1 MAERKGSLIAKSVSK
16 HAGRAK
22 EKFLQ
27 NLGKVDRTADDIFDE
42 HLENFNR
49 QQLAASRLQKE
60 FNNYIRCIRAVQA
73 ASKSLYDCINDVY
86 ESGWVG
92 QEALCAQTQN
102 IEMLWQDLSHK
113 LADQVLLPLNSYYA
127 QFPET
132 KKKIDKRSRKLV
144 DYDGQ
149 RHNMQSL
156 EGGGGKKRDEAKIT
170 KAKEQLALAK
180 RTYDALNSELH
191 DDLPALHH
199 SRILFFV
206 NNLQTLFS
214 AEQVFHTET
223 SKVYAEL
230 EAIVDKLAT
239 DSQKQSYFPRKVTN
253 SPKAN
258 NVNSSSPGS
267 PVSAAAEEQIESMES
282 PKANIDTETKLT
294 NSNDTETQ
302 NTTNSNEIEK
312 NTSIP
317 STNSAASED
326 APVST
331 TSTSNSTTTCNSI
344 IATSN
349 TIATTSD
356 TVTTTSTT
364 TTTTSTTSTTETP
377 TVNGNTPTSPVDAE
391 ANNNKRVE
399 ELYDI
404 PQGATTDNLPPG
416 VLYKVKA
423 TYRYNREDVDELSFE
438 VGEVIRVVQ
447 YDDPE
452 EQEEGWLMGLKE
464 STGEKG
470 MFPAN
475 FTRPL

>member
-73 ASKSLYDCINDVY
+73 ASKTLYDCINDVY

-92 QEALCAQTQN
+92 QEALCSQTQN

-156 EGGGGKKRDEAKIT
+156 EGGGGKKRDETKIA
-170 KAKEQLALAK
+170 KAKEQLTLAK

-191 DDLPALHH
+191 DDLPALYH

-258 NVNSSSPGS
+258 NVNANNSPGS
-267 PVSAAAEEQIESMES
+267 PVSAA
-282 PKANIDTETKLT
+282 
-294 NSNDTETQ
+294 
-302 NTTNSNEIEK
+302 
-312 NTSIP
+312 
-317 STNSAASED
+317 
-326 APVST
+326 
-331 TSTSNSTTTCNSI
+331 
-344 IATSN
+344 
-349 TIATTSD
+349 
-356 TVTTTSTT
+356 
-364 TTTTSTTSTTETP
+364 
-377 TVNGNTPTSPVDAE
+377 
-391 ANNNKRVE
+391 
-399 ELYDI
+399 
-404 PQGATTDNLPPG
+404 GATTDNLPPG

>member
-49 QQLAASRLQKE
+49 QQIAATRLQKE

-73 ASKSLYDCINDVY
+73 ASKSLYDSINDVY
-86 ESGWVG
+86 EVGWVG
-92 QEALCAQTQN
+92 QENLFAQTQN
-102 IEMLWQDLSHK
+102 LEMLWQDLSHK
-113 LADQVLLPLNSYYA
+113 LADQVLLPLNTYAA
-127 QFPET
+127 QFPEM

-156 EGGGGKKRDEAKIT
+156 EGGGGKKRDETKIL
-170 KAKEQLALAK
+170 KAREQLQQAK
-180 RTYDALNSELH
+180 RTYELLNSELH

-199 SRILFFV
+199 SRILFLV

-214 AEQVFHTET
+214 AEQVFHSET
-223 SKVYAEL
+223 SKVYSEL
-230 EAIVDKLAT
+230 ELIIDKLAT
-239 DSQKQSYFPRKVTN
+239 DSQKQSYTPRKVTY
-253 SPKAN
+253 SPKIN
-258 NVNSSSPGS
+258 NINSNSPGS
-267 PVSAAAEEQIESMES
+267 PTSTTAEDEPPLES
-282 PKANIDTETKLT
+282 PKEGGETLEPKLSNSLETEN
-294 NSNDTETQ
+294 NSPKESIQQ
-302 NTTNSNEIEK
+302 NGTASLVNNTADKALNSESE
-312 NTSIP
+312 P
-317 STNSAASED
+317 STND
-326 APVST
+326 T
-331 TSTSNSTTTCNSI
+331 GNSNGP
-344 IATSN
+344 
-349 TIATTSD
+349 
-356 TVTTTSTT
+356 
-364 TTTTSTTSTTETP
+364 TP
-377 TVNGNTPTSPVDAE
+377 AINGNSLPTTNE

-404 PQGATTDNLPPG
+404 PVGATTDNLPPG

-438 VGEVIRVVQ
+438 VGEIIRVVQ

-452 EQEEGWLMGLKE
+452 EQEEGWLMGIKE

>member
-22 EKFLQ
+22 EKILQ

-42 HLENFNR
+42 HLENFTR
-49 QQLAASRLQKE
+49 QQQAASRLQKE
-60 FNNYIRCIRAVQA
+60 FNNYIRCIRAVQG
-73 ASKSLYDCINDVY
+73 ASKSLYDCLNDVY

-92 QEALCAQTQN
+92 QDVLYAQTQN

-113 LADQVLLPLNSYYA
+113 LADQVLLPLNTYYA

-156 EGGGGKKRDEAKIT
+156 EGGGGKKRDDAKIS
-170 KAKEQLALAK
+170 KAKEQLLLAK
-180 RTYDALNSELH
+180 RTYDTLNSELH
-191 DDLPALHH
+191 DELPALYH

-214 AEQVFHTET
+214 AEQVFHAET
-223 SKVYAEL
+223 SKVYSEL
-230 EAIVDKLAT
+230 EAIIDKLAMET
-239 DSQKQSYFPRKVTN
+239 QKQSYTPRRVTN
-253 SPKAN
+253 SPKSN
-258 NVNSSSPGS
+258 NINTNSPGS
-267 PVSAAAEEQIESMES
+267 PSSMTAEEASSEPSES
-282 PKANIDTETKLT
+282 PKDENSPETPAEEMDTTPTANEAKSKELSNCNDEEKSNKPEQEKLNETETK
-294 NSNDTETQ
+294 
-302 NTTNSNEIEK
+302 
-312 NTSIP
+312 
-317 STNSAASED
+317 ASPVD
-326 APVST
+326 PVS
-331 TSTSNSTTTCNSI
+331 
-344 IATSN
+344 
-349 TIATTSD
+349 
-356 TVTTTSTT
+356 
-364 TTTTSTTSTTETP
+364 TP
-377 TVNGNTPTSPVDAE
+377 TVNGNSIPSPTTTEANTE
-391 ANNNKRVE
+391 ANNNRRLTDY
-399 ELYDI
+399 EL
-404 PQGATTDNLPPG
+404 PPGATTDNLPPG

-438 VGEVIRVVQ
+438 VGEVIRVIQ

-452 EQEEGWLMGLKE
+452 EQEDGWLMGVKE

>member
-49 QQLAASRLQKE
+49 QQLAAGRLQKE
-60 FNNYIRCIRAVQA
+60 FNNYIRCIRAVQG

-92 QEALCAQTQN
+92 QDVLYCQTQN

-113 LADQVLLPLNSYYA
+113 LSDQVLLPLNTYYS
-127 QFPET
+127 QFPEM

-156 EGGGGKKRDEAKIT
+156 EGGGGKKRDET
-170 KAKEQLALAK
+170 KMQKVKEQLQMAK
-180 RTYDALNSELH
+180 RTYDTLNSELH

-214 AEQVFHTET
+214 AEQVFHSET
-223 SKVYAEL
+223 SKVFAEL
-230 EAIVDKLAT
+230 EAIIDKLAT
-239 DSQKQSYFPRKVTN
+239 DTQKQSYSPRKITS
-253 SPKAN
+253 SPTAN
-258 NVNSSSPGS
+258 NINAGSPGS
-267 PVSAAAEEQIESMES
+267 PSSAAEETQSDPDESSKE
-282 PKANIDTETKLT
+282 PETPSGADLT
-294 NSNDTETQ
+294 NSNQPAINGTSGTKTNETVDVPLENGSEQ
-302 NTTNSNEIEK
+302 SVSESSPIYENQELEK
-312 NTSIP
+312 
-317 STNSAASED
+317 
-326 APVST
+326 
-331 TSTSNSTTTCNSI
+331 
-344 IATSN
+344 
-349 TIATTSD
+349 
-356 TVTTTSTT
+356 
-364 TTTTSTTSTTETP
+364 P
-377 TVNGNTPTSPVDAE
+377 TVNGNDAPSLSPTNPTTE

-404 PQGATTDNLPPG
+404 PAGATTDNLPPG

-423 TYRYNREDVDELSFE
+423 TYKYNREDVDELSFE
-438 VGEVIRVVQ
+438 VGDIIRVVT
-447 YDDPE
+447 YEDPE
-452 EQEEGWLMGLKE
+452 EQEEGWLMGIKE
-464 STGEKG
+464 ITGEKG

>member
-1 MAERKGSLIAKSVSK
+1 MAERKGSLLAKSVSK

-27 NLGKVDRTADDIFDE
+27 NFGKVDRTADDIFDE

-49 QQLAASRLQKE
+49 QQISANRLQKE

-86 ESGWVG
+86 EGGWVG
-92 QEALCAQTQN
+92 QDILYAQSQN
-102 IEMLWQDLSHK
+102 LEMLWQDLSHK
-113 LADQVLLPLNSYYA
+113 LADQVLLPLNTYSA
-127 QFPET
+127 QFPEM

-156 EGGGGKKRDEAKIT
+156 EGGGGKKRDET
-170 KAKEQLALAK
+170 KVLKAREQLQQAK
-180 RTYDALNSELH
+180 RTYELLNSELH
-191 DDLPALHH
+191 DDLPALYH
-199 SRILFFV
+199 SRILFLV

-223 SKVYAEL
+223 SKVYSEL
-230 EAIVDKLAT
+230 EAIIDKLAT
-239 DSQKQSYFPRKVTN
+239 DSQRQSYTPRKVTY
-253 SPKAN
+253 SPKIN
-258 NVNSSSPGS
+258 NINSNSPGS
-267 PVSAAAEEQIESMES
+267 PTSTTDEPPMES
-282 PKANIDTETKLT
+282 PPEEETPEPPLAISSDTE
-294 NSNDTETQ
+294 SAQ
-302 NTTNSNEIEK
+302 NG
-312 NTSIP
+312 TSIVNNSSDQTESEP
-317 STNSAASED
+317 PQTN
-326 APVST
+326 
-331 TSTSNSTTTCNSI
+331 N
-344 IATSN
+344 ATSN
-349 TIATTSD
+349 TNGP
-356 TVTTTSTT
+356 STPPVVNGNSPVPT
-364 TTTTSTTSTTETP
+364 PAPTTET
-377 TVNGNTPTSPVDAE
+377 
-391 ANNNKRVE
+391 NNNTTNNRRVE
-399 ELYDI
+399 DLYDI
-404 PQGATTDNLPPG
+404 PTGATTDNLPPG

-438 VGEVIRVVQ
+438 VGEIIRVVQ

-452 EQEEGWLMGLKE
+452 EQEEGWLMGMKE

>member
-49 QQLAASRLQKE
+49 QQQAAGRLQKE
-60 FNNYIRCIRAVQA
+60 FNNYIRCIRAVQG
-73 ASKSLYDCINDVY
+73 ASKSLFDCINDVY
-86 ESGWVG
+86 EAGWVG
-92 QEALCAQTQN
+92 QDVLSSQSTN

-113 LADQVLLPLNSYYA
+113 LSDQVLLPLNTYCS

-156 EGGGGKKRDEAKIT
+156 EGGGGKKRDETKVQ
-170 KAKEQLALAK
+170 KAKEQLQLAK
-180 RTYDALNSELH
+180 HTYDTLNSELH
-191 DDLPALHH
+191 DDLPALYH

-214 AEQVFHTET
+214 AEQVFHAET
-223 SKVYAEL
+223 SKVFAEL
-230 EAIVDKLAT
+230 EAIIDKLAT
-239 DSQKQSYFPRKVTN
+239 DSQKQSYSPRQITS
-253 SPKAN
+253 SPIRN
-258 NVNSSSPGS
+258 NINAGSPGS
-267 PVSAAAEEQIESMES
+267 PTSAADDVQSDPESSKEL
-282 PKANIDTETKLT
+282 ETPSGADLT
-294 NSNDTETQ
+294 NSNQPES
-302 NTTNSNEIEK
+302 TTNTNNRSG
-312 NTSIP
+312 SIVENGSSEALEDSPIYENQTLGNGGTP
-317 STNSAASED
+317 SLN
-326 APVST
+326 
-331 TSTSNSTTTCNSI
+331 NG
-344 IATSN
+344 
-349 TIATTSD
+349 
-356 TVTTTSTT
+356 
-364 TTTTSTTSTTETP
+364 ETP
-377 TVNGNTPTSPVDAE
+377 SLSNATPALVNGNATETSETSPNDTTTPTTTPAAE
-391 ANNNKRVE
+391 TNNNRRVE

-404 PQGATTDNLPPG
+404 PVGATTVNLPPG

-423 TYRYNREDVDELSFE
+423 TYKYNREDVDELSFE
-438 VGEVIRVVQ
+438 VGDIIRVVT

-452 EQEEGWLMGLKE
+452 EQEDGWLMGIKE
-464 STGEKG
+464 ITGEKG

>member
-42 HLENFNR
+42 HLDNFNR
-49 QQLAASRLQKE
+49 QHLAATRLQKE

-86 ESGWVG
+86 ETGWVG
-92 QEALCAQTQN
+92 QENLFAQSQN
-102 IEMLWQDLSHK
+102 LEMLWQDLSHK
-113 LADQVLLPLNSYYA
+113 LADQVLLPLNTYSA
-127 QFPET
+127 QFPEM

-156 EGGGGKKRDEAKIT
+156 EGGGGKKRDETKIL
-170 KAKEQLALAK
+170 KAREQLQQAK
-180 RTYDALNSELH
+180 RTYELLNSELH

-199 SRILFFV
+199 SRILFLV

-214 AEQVFHTET
+214 AEQVFHSET
-223 SKVYAEL
+223 SKVYSEL
-230 EAIVDKLAT
+230 ELIIDKLAT
-239 DSQKQSYFPRKVTN
+239 ESQKQSYTPRKVTY

-258 NVNSSSPGS
+258 NINSNSPGS
-267 PVSAAAEEQIESMES
+267 PTSTTAEDEPPLES
-282 PKANIDTETKLT
+282 PKEGDEHLESNLPNPHETVSTPPKESIQQNGTASLVNNSTDKTLNSETE
-294 NSNDTETQ
+294 
-302 NTTNSNEIEK
+302 
-312 NTSIP
+312 P
-317 STNSAASED
+317 STND
-326 APVST
+326 
-331 TSTSNSTTTCNSI
+331 TSNSNGP
-344 IATSN
+344 
-349 TIATTSD
+349 
-356 TVTTTSTT
+356 
-364 TTTTSTTSTTETP
+364 TP
-377 TVNGNTPTSPVDAE
+377 AINGNSPPTTNE

-404 PQGATTDNLPPG
+404 PVGATTDNLPPG

-438 VGEVIRVVQ
+438 VGEIIRVVQ

-452 EQEEGWLMGLKE
+452 EQEEGWLMGIKE